1 MTRIVPL
8 RAPPSRNDSL
18 LPPDPVQPATP
29 TPPGTS
35 RKLLRARAIFP
46 LVLIVATLLA
56 YANCFC
62 GVLLFDDLH
71 SLRDPR
77 VQSLWPPVWLAGQRP
92 LVNFTLALNGA
103 CGGALAGYHA
113 LNLLVH
119 LCAGLLL
126 YGIVRRT
133 VTGTRFANS
142 AEGFALAVALI
153 WSLHPL
159 QTQSVTYIIQRAEA
173 LMGLCYL
180 LTLYAALRAGHS
192 HHRLTRITW
201 CALSILSAWLALAA
215 KPVAVTLPVA
225 VILFDR
231 AYWHTSFASA
241 LRARWMLYAG
251 LGSSWI
257 LLFATGLTRGLTGTT
272 GTAPTT
278 VGFGV
283 RDFGPLE
290 YLYTQAGVI
299 LHYLRLAV
307 WPDPLILDYHWPIVR
322 TLGSALL
329 PGAIVLALL
338 GGALWLWR
346 GHRRLAFP
354 ACAFFLILAPTS
366 SFVPIVDPVFE
377 HRMYLPLASLS
388 VLAVTGAAWLL
399 QHLARG
405 DRHAPRNVTAPAA
418 AALLLVGLAL
428 GWRTAL
434 RNRDY
439 QDPVVIWQRNSQDQ
453 PTNPRALANWCQA
466 LDDAGQDEEAL
477 SVCTRATTLAPQ
489 YATAWCNQAHV
500 LVDLKRVAEAELAA
514 RRAVEL
520 DEDLAPAHVTLGYA
534 LSLRGDLAGA
544 VRHARA
550 ALDREPDN
558 LQALNNLGN
567 ALVRTGDLPAA
578 HAAFNRALDV
588 DPEHAETHNN
598 RAYALASAGDL
609 PGAVAAFERA
619 VACDPTLLVARINL
633 AQVYARTGEPA
644 RARATYQQ
652 ALRIAESRGAL
663 TESRLIR
670 KQLADL
676 DNR

>member
-56 YANCFC
+56 YANCFS

-201 CALSILSAWLALAA
+201 CTLSILSAWLALAA

-231 AYWHTSFASA
+231 AYLAHLLRQRPPRPMDA
-241 LRARWMLYAG
+241 LCR
-251 LGSSWI
+251 
-257 LLFATGLTRGLTGTT
+257 TRL
-272 GTAPTT
+272 
-278 VGFGV
+278 
-283 RDFGPLE
+283 
-290 YLYTQAGVI
+290 
-299 LHYLRLAV
+299 
-307 WPDPLILDYHWPIVR
+307 
-322 TLGSALL
+322 
-329 PGAIVLALL
+329 
-338 GGALWLWR
+338 
-346 GHRRLAFP
+346 
-354 ACAFFLILAPTS
+354 
-366 SFVPIVDPVFE
+366 
-377 HRMYLPLASLS
+377 
-388 VLAVTGAAWLL
+388 
-399 QHLARG
+399 
-405 DRHAPRNVTAPAA
+405 
-418 AALLLVGLAL
+418 
-428 GWRTAL
+428 
-434 RNRDY
+434 
-439 QDPVVIWQRNSQDQ
+439 
-453 PTNPRALANWCQA
+453 
-466 LDDAGQDEEAL
+466 
-477 SVCTRATTLAPQ
+477 
-489 YATAWCNQAHV
+489 
-500 LVDLKRVAEAELAA
+500 
-514 RRAVEL
+514 EL
-520 DEDLAPAHVTLGYA
+520 DP
-534 LSLRGDLAGA
+534 A
-544 VRHARA
+544 VRHRPDPRPDGDHRHRAHHRGVRGARF
-550 ALDREPDN
+550 
-558 LQALNNLGN
+558 
-567 ALVRTGDLPAA
+567 RT
-578 HAAFNRALDV
+578 
-588 DPEHAETHNN
+588 
-598 RAYALASAGDL
+598 
-609 PGAVAAFERA
+609 
-619 VACDPTLLVARINL
+619 ARIP
-633 AQVYARTGEPA
+633 VYPEP
-644 RARATYQQ
+644 
-652 ALRIAESRGAL
+652 G
-663 TESRLIR
+663 
-670 KQLADL
+670 
-676 DNR
+676 